1 MQQIAYINRFNSSTS
16 LNTVVEDTASDGDV
30 FPNSARIFLAL
41 DMASD
46 EQLRKITDNGRSSIL
61 ALKVFFL

>member
-1 MQQIAYINRFNSSTS
+1 MSPYRFYTNNSIVAFSSCHSQIAYINRFNSSTS

-41 DMASD
+41 NMASD
-46 EQLRKITDNGRSSIL
+46 EQL
-61 ALKVFFL
+61 